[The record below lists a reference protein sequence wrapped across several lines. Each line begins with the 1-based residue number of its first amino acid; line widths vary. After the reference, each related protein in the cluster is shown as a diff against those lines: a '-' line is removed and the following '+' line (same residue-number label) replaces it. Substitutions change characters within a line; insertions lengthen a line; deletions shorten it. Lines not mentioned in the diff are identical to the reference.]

1 MKYRTTLVA
10 KAEVIEPKSSEFKA
24 VAASL
29 QDRYGFDLKPQM
41 DLLYSRACLVSA
53 GEGVGVND
61 NDDIFTREE
70 AWAARHTPVLKPFN
84 WQHQDKDILGVIYT
98 VQARDTQG
106 NILDITDDTP
116 PDCDF
121 DLWVESAIFRL
132 IHEDRAAEIEA
143 RSKAGNL
150 FVSME
155 AWFDDFSYGLF
166 EGEERSLAKTITRN
180 QSTAFLDQNL
190 RVSGGTG
197 VYRDPES
204 NQDMRIGRVLRSITF
219 GGCGF
224 VDRPANKRSVI
235 EAAEPMNSL
244 KAEQTTESQVEL
256 LLQQVM
262 DFQSEE
268 TLMNTQANAG
278 QDPEK
283 VVTAAVDKALD
294 KREKAAAERE
304 EREALV
310 TRASELE
317 TENTELKAKVQ
328 ELTEAQEAKDAEV
341 QALETQLE
349 QYGEAVHDLVKDQHT
364 AAGATDDT
372 PAEIAA
378 IDAASDGDAAFAA
391 KIAWI
396 QRSMAG
402 MRDRVAVAD
411 NLEAQLAEAESVVR
425 EQEVRNLLGNAVSE
439 EALET
444 FVSHA
449 ATLDDDAYANWRD
462 EKELMLLEMNRAGAA
477 EDGDK
482 EQKGMP
488 PALKEKM
495 MKKKG
500 KEEKDAKANVFEAL
514 LTQRRSESGM
524 APMDTMRDN
533 PNEPDLINHPGDGTT
548 DVKSGVNP
556 GALSTPRHKIAGSAG
571 DNPADALD
579 NAQEEG
585 GVSLAGAQTSDE
597 GETVNPFRVLAGL
610 VVDEDSDEKDSESQ
624 DGPGFD
630 PVR

>member
-143 RSKAGNL
+143 RSKAGTL

-155 AWFDDFSYGLF
+155 AWFDDYSYGLF
-166 EGEERSLAKTITRN
+166 EGEERGLAKVVTRN
-180 QSTAFLDQNL
+180 KNTAFLDQNL
-190 RVSGGTG
+190 RVAGGTG

-268 TLMNTQANAG
+268 TLMNTQANSGDA
-278 QDPEK
+278 PEK
-283 VVTAAVDKALD
+283 VLSAAVNTALD
-294 KREKAAAERE
+294 EREKAAAERQ
-304 EREALV
+304 ERETLV
-310 TRASELE
+310 ARASELE
-317 TENTELKAKVQ
+317 NQNTELLAKVE
-328 ELTEAQEAKDAEV
+328 ELTQAQEVKQAEV
-341 QALETQLE
+341 EALESQLE
-349 QYGEAVHDLVKDQHT
+349 QYGEAVDKLVQDQHT
-364 AAGATDDT
+364 SAGATNDT
-372 PAEIAA
+372 PAEIAS
-378 IDAASDGDAAFAA
+378 IDSASDGDAAFAA

-402 MRDRVAVAD
+402 MRDRVTVAND
-411 NLEAQLAEAESVVR
+411 LEAQLAEAEAVVR
-425 EQEVRNLLGNAVSE
+425 EQEVRNLLGNVVSE

-449 ATLDDDAYANWRD
+449 ATLDEDGYANWRD
-462 EKELMLLEMNRAGAA
+462 EKELMLLEIDRAGAA
-477 EDGDK
+477 DHEDK

-495 MKKKG
+495 AKKKG
-500 KEEKDAKANVFEAL
+500 KEEKDAKANLFEAL
-514 LTQRRSESGM
+514 LIQRRSESGT
-524 APMDTMRDN
+524 ATMDTMRDN

-548 DVKSGVNP
+548 DVHSGVGP
-556 GALSTPRHKIAGSAG
+556 EALRTPRHKIAGSAG
-571 DNPADALD
+571 DNPTEALE
-579 NAQEEG
+579 NAQAEG
-585 GVSLAGAQTSDE
+585 GVSLAGAQTSDD
-597 GETVNPFRVLAGL
+597 GAPVNPYRVLAGL
-610 VVDEDSDEKDSESQ
+610 VVNEDSDEEDSKSQ